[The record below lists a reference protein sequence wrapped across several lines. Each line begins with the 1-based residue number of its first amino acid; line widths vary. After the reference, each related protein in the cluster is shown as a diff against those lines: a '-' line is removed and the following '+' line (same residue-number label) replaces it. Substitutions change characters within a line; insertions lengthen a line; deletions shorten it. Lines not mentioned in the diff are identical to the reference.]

1 MHRGGREFRP
11 FFRRDEMR
19 MEQITVRILNK
30 LFAQGYVSERQIA
43 DLTVTEIL
51 ALPGISIAEIEKITQ
66 LQKAVKQRYGWN
78 RRSLISKRSGKRGKK
93 R

>member
-1 MHRGGREFRP
+1 
-11 FFRRDEMR
+11 MR
-19 MEQITVRILNK
+19 MEQVTIRVLNK

-66 LQKAVKQRYGWN
+66 LQEAVKQRKVIAFLAGVKEKEPEEKGTEMQEKGWDMD
-78 RRSLISKRSGKRGKK
+78 GTEGV
-93 R
+93 

>member
-1 MHRGGREFRP
+1 
-11 FFRRDEMR
+11 MR
-19 MEQITVRILNK
+19 MEQVTIRVLNK

-66 LQKAVKQRYGWN
+66 LQEAVKQRKVIAFLAGVKEKEPEEKGTEVQEKGWDMD
-78 RRSLISKRSGKRGKK
+78 GTEGV
-93 R
+93 

>member
-1 MHRGGREFRP
+1 
-11 FFRRDEMR
+11 MR
-19 MEQITVRILNK
+19 MEQVTIRVLNK

-66 LQKAVKQRYGWN
+66 LQKAIKHKKVIAFLAGVKEKEPEEKGTEVQEKGWDMD
-78 RRSLISKRSGKRGKK
+78 GTEGV
-93 R
+93 

>member
-1 MHRGGREFRP
+1 
-11 FFRRDEMR
+11 MR
-19 MEQITVRILNK
+19 MEQVTIRVLNK

-66 LQKAVKQRYGWN
+66 LQKAVKQKKVIAFLAGVKEKEPEGKDTKMQEKGWN
-78 RRSLISKRSGKRGKK
+78 MDGTEGV
-93 R
+93 

>member
-1 MHRGGREFRP
+1 
-11 FFRRDEMR
+11 
-19 MEQITVRILNK
+19 MEQVTIRVLNK

-66 LQKAVKQRYGWN
+66 LQEAVKQRKVIAFLAGVKEKEPEEKGTEVQEKGWDMD
-78 RRSLISKRSGKRGKK
+78 GTEGV
-93 R
+93 